1 LCKIFIQGKKR
12 EDAVDILDKLEVPEA
27 PVLSKDPPKTDEE
40 KLVYNEMHEIY
51 SKTCAVLLNLIE
63 IAKT

>member
-1 LCKIFIQGKKR
+1 M
-12 EDAVDILDKLEVPEA
+12 DILDKLEVPEA